1 MKEIEPVEL
10 DQQITIQQ
18 RASGVDARGQESG
31 SWSALYTSIWAS
43 AHPLTGRE
51 LFAAGQVQTGITIR
65 FRIRYRSDITA
76 RMRVLWRGA
85 YYDIE
90 GDPIDLEGK
99 KQFLHLMCKAPG
111 KDTR

>member
-1 MKEIEPVEL
+1 MKDLEPVEL

-51 LFAAGQVQTGITIR
+51 YFAAGQTQSEVVIR
-65 FRIRYRSDITA
+65 FRIRYRGDITA
-76 RMRVLWRGA
+76 KMRVVYRGA

-90 GDPIDLEGK
+90 SALDIEGK
-99 KQFLHLMCKAPG
+99 KQWLHLMCKAPG